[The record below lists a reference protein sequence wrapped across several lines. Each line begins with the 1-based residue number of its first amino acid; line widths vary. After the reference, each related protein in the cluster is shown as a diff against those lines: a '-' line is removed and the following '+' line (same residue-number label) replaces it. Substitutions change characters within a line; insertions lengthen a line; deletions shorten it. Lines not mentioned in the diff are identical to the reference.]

1 MLTIMAIIIAMITM
15 IFINDNI
22 MVIILKVYRQ
32 HRKNSDNNSYI
43 DNFITMT
50 VIAKRITFI
59 LIYMLIYNTYTIY
72 TIPTLTHRT
81 YTEVIQYTFLCK
93 DDELGKKATMFRS
106 TIS

>member
-1 MLTIMAIIIAMITM
+1 
-15 IFINDNI
+15 
-22 MVIILKVYRQ
+22 
-32 HRKNSDNNSYI
+32 
-43 DNFITMT
+43 MT
-50 VIAKRITFI
+50 VIAKRITLI

-72 TIPTLTHRT
+72 IIPTLTHRT